1 MTHGLWH
8 QHEEERMKKI
18 GKLMVALML
27 SVVFLVGCSGTQLP
41 EVIDSPTVSV
51 SEDGQITYWLVGEF
65 DKDYYKVSELSQMAV
80 EEAKAFN
87 ESWNG
92 KITGSE
98 GEIAPVTVTNVE
110 QLTDSKGTVVVTY
123 QFGNWESYTDFNE
136 TELFYGTVGEAAL
149 KGYSAKVTLKSVKD
163 DSSFT
168 EEQIKQ
174 ATDKYIIITDLKA
187 DIYCAG
193 KIAYISEGAVVNEDG
208 SIDTTGVEGLAYIML
223 K

>member
-1 MTHGLWH
+1 
-8 QHEEERMKKI
+8 MKKL
-18 GKLMVALML
+18 GKLVATLL
-27 SVVFLVGCSGTQLP
+27 LPVVFLVGCNGAKLP
-41 EVIDSPTVSV
+41 EVIDSPTASI
-51 SEDGQITYWLVGEF
+51 SEDGQITYWLVGQF
-65 DKDYYKVSELSQMAV
+65 DEDYYEVSELSQMAI

-98 GEIAPVTVTNVE
+98 GEIAPVSVANVE
-110 QLTDSKGTVVVTY
+110 ELANGNGTVVVTY
-123 QFGNWESYTDFNE
+123 QFGNWQSYNE
-136 TELFYGTVGEAAL
+136 FLKVYKNDSELFYGSVGEAAL

-168 EEQIKQ
+168 EEQMKQ

-187 DIYCAG
+187 NIYCPG
-193 KIAYISEGAVVNEDG
+193 KVAYISEGAKVNSDG
-208 SIDTTGVEGLAYIML
+208 SIDTTGVDGLAYIML

>member
-1 MTHGLWH
+1 
-8 QHEEERMKKI
+8 MKKL
-18 GKLMVALML
+18 GKLMAAMML
-27 SVVFLVGCSGTQLP
+27 SVVFLVGCSGVQLP

-51 SEDGQITYWLVGEF
+51 GEDGQITYWLVGEF
-65 DKDYYKVSELSQMAV
+65 DKDYYVVSELSQMAI

-98 GEIAPVTVTNVE
+98 GEIAPVTVANVE
-110 QLTDSKGTVVVTY
+110 ELANGKGTVVITY
-123 QFGNWESYTDFNE
+123 QFGNWEAYTDFND

-163 DSSFT
+163 DTTFT

-187 DIYCAG
+187 NIYCPG
-193 KIAYISEGAVVNEDG
+193 KIAYISQGAVVNEDG
-208 SIDTTGVEGLAYIML
+208 SIDTTAVDGLVYIML